1 MAGTLQYLFMNM
13 LLHDFSLHSRLR
25 PLARVM
31 LAVLTAAWLM
41 LALQPCAMAMSAMED
56 CEQCPSSEAGITMQA
71 GCVSSASCV
80 ARQDW
85 QQTSPLG
92 ITLLAPALPV
102 MLTWYAPP
110 PPLITLV
117 AVPLPPH
124 YIPSPPFQRF
134 DRLHI

>member
-1 MAGTLQYLFMNM
+1 MAGTVQYPVMNT
-13 LLHDFSLHSRLR
+13 LACDSSLHSRLR
-25 PLARVM
+25 PLARTM

-56 CEQCPSSEAGITMQA
+56 CEQCPPSEAGLTAQT

-85 QQTSPLG
+85 QQTAPVGIAPL
-92 ITLLAPALPV
+92 TPAL
-102 MLTWYAPP
+102 LSTLAWYEAPP
-110 PPLITLV
+110 VVTSAAVFPPPDYI
-117 AVPLPPH
+117 LP
-124 YIPSPPFQRF
+124 PPFQRF